1 MKYIVAGGRK
11 FLDDVRLFGVLDI
24 FLWHHGLLTVIS
36 GKCPTGADDFA
47 IEWAKDMDYCVELI
61 EMPADWKAHG
71 KASAGPIRN
80 QQMAQV
86 ADGLIAFWDGRSRGT
101 KDMIEKAVRCN
112 LEVHI
117 YRY

>member
-1 MKYIVAGGRK
+1 MKYIVAGGREFMDSERLEGVLEV
-11 FLDDVRLFGVLDI
+11 FLDRFGM
-24 FLWHHGLLTVIS
+24 HTVIS
-36 GKCPTGADDFA
+36 GGARGADTFA
-47 IEWAKDMDYCVELI
+47 IEWAEDYACCVHLNV
-61 EMPADWKAHG
+61 MLPDYNQYGRYNAPK
-71 KASAGPIRN
+71 IRN
-80 QQMAQV
+80 QQMAQA